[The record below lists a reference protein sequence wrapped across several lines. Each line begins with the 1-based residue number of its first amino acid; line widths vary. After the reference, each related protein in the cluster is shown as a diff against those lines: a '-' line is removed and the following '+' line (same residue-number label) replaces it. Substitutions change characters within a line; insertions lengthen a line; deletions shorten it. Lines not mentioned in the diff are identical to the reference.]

1 MEMEEWKDV
10 KKEMNSLTHEKKIY
24 LGLLAQIVDA
34 RAEQN
39 MTQKELAILSG
50 LKQPAIARME
60 NPNDQKGANILTVIK
75 YLDALGMELKVVPK
89 EDTNT

>member
-10 KKEMNSLTHEKKIY
+10 KKEIELIPNEKKIY

-34 RAEQN
+34 REEQEV
-39 MTQKELAILSG
+39 TQKELAVLSG

-60 NPNDQKGANILTVIK
+60 NPNGQNAANLLTVIK

-89 EDTNT
+89 EDNNE

>member
-34 RAEQN
+34 RADQN
-39 MTQKELAILSG
+39 MTQNELALISG

-60 NPNDQKGANILTVIK
+60 NPNSQNAANLLTVIK

-89 EDTNT
+89 KDSNK

>member
-1 MEMEEWKDV
+1 MEMEEWKDA
-10 KKEMNSLTHEKKIY
+10 KKEMKILTNEQKIY

-34 RAEQN
+34 RDEQN

-60 NPNDQKGANILTVIK
+60 NPNGQNAANLLTVIK

-89 EDTNT
+89 EDSKK